1 MGEVERLR
9 TRFAR
14 LLIAIL
20 WGNAALLLIVGLPVE
35 GASYMPTFSAAGAG
49 LAILV
54 TLSWRVDRIGW
65 VTRQTSSIALVG
77 QVMLLVYA
85 FGGHPYQADLHMY
98 FFAMLAVLVGWLDW
112 RIFLPATLA
121 ITVHHLAL
129 SLFYS
134 IGVFPGGN
142 DVRRAFLHGAIVAV
156 QAAALTWIVWSLRQ
170 AVEASE
176 RERAEATAARTIADE
191 ARKDVAETTAHA
203 AHERRRILHDLANEF
218 ERKIAG
224 IARAVI
230 ASISS
235 LRAASEQMRTG
246 AAEVSQR
253 SSAASAASRQ
263 SSSNVIAIT
272 NATSELASSFTEVDR
287 QVNEAARLVG
297 DTTQQ
302 ALTVLD
308 RVGDLSRKVQE
319 IGNVTHVISTIARHT
334 NLLALNASI
343 EAARIG
349 SMGGGFAVV
358 AHEIKGLASETWR
371 ATEQIQSQIDAIS
384 LSGADA
390 VKAIDTMTATIDT
403 LNQISGAVA
412 MVVEQQNIATA
423 GIAEHVKQAA
433 SETVT
438 AGGHIDIVS
447 RVAEETG
454 EAANHVADSADV
466 LSRQSADLDT
476 EVAQFLGRIR
486 VA

>member
-1 MGEVERLR
+1 MGEVHRLR
-9 TRFAR
+9 ERFAR

-20 WGNAALLLIVGLPVE
+20 WVNVALLLVGTPLEGTVQTPKIVAV
-35 GASYMPTFSAAGAG
+35 GAA
-49 LAILV
+49 LAVIG
-54 TLSWRVDRIGW
+54 TLAWRIDSIGW
-65 VTRQTSSIALVG
+65 ATRQVSSVALMG

-85 FGGHPYQADLHMY
+85 FAGHPYQADLHMY
-98 FFAMLAVLVGWLDW
+98 FFAMLAVLAGWLDW

-121 ITVHHLAL
+121 ITAHHLL
-129 SLFYS
+129 FSLVYS
-134 IGVFPGGN
+134 AGVFPGGN
-142 DVRRAFLHGAIVAV
+142 DIRRAFLHGAIVAV
-156 QAAALTWIVWSLRQ
+156 QAAALSWIVWSLRQ
-170 AVEASE
+170 AVETSE
-176 RERAEATAARTIADE
+176 RERSEAQAARTIADA
-191 ARKDVAETTAHA
+191 ARRDVAETTARA

-230 ASISS
+230 ASIAS
-235 LRAASEQMRTG
+235 LRAASEQMRSG

-253 SSAASAASRQ
+253 SSAASTASRQ
-263 SSSNVIAIT
+263 SSSNVVAIT
-272 NATSELASSFTEVDR
+272 EATSELAGSFAEVDR

-308 RVGDLSRKVQE
+308 RVGELSRKVHE
-319 IGNVTHVISTIARHT
+319 IGNVTNVISTIARHT

-349 SMGGGFAVV
+349 NMGGGFAVV
-358 AHEIKGLASETWR
+358 AHEIKGLAAETWR

-390 VKAIDTMTATIDT
+390 IKAIDAMTATIEA

-412 MVVEQQNIATA
+412 AVVEKQNVATA
-423 GIAEHVKQAA
+423 GIAENVRRAA

-454 EAANHVADSADV
+454 EAANHVADSADA

-476 EVAQFLGRIR
+476 EVAHFLGRIR
-486 VA
+486 AA

>member
-9 TRFAR
+9 ARFAR
-14 LLIAIL
+14 LLIALL
-20 WGNAALLLIVGLPVE
+20 WANVALLLIGTPSGGPAQANLTAM
-35 GASYMPTFSAAGAG
+35 GAA
-49 LAILV
+49 LAIMG
-54 TLSWRVDRIGW
+54 TLAWRIDRIGW
-65 VTRQTSSIALVG
+65 VTRQVTSVVLVG

-85 FGGHPYQADLHMY
+85 FAGHPYQADLHMY
-98 FFAMLAVLVGWLDW
+98 FFAMLAVLAGWLDW

-129 SLFYS
+129 SFVYS
-134 IGVFPGGN
+134 AGVFPGGG
-142 DVRRAFLHGAIVAV
+142 DLRRALLHGAIVTV
-156 QAAALTWIVWSLRQ
+156 QAGALSWIVWALRL

-176 RERAEATAARTIADE
+176 RERSEAQTARAVADE
-191 ARKDVAETTAHA
+191 ARRDVAETTAQA
-203 AHERRRILHDLANEF
+203 ASERRRMLHDLANEF
-218 ERKIAG
+218 ERNIAA

-235 LRAASEQMRTG
+235 LRAASQQMRDG

-253 SSAASAASRQ
+253 STAASEASRQ

-272 NATSELASSFTEVDR
+272 AATSELADSFTEVDR
-287 QVNEAARLVG
+287 QVNEASRLVG

-308 RVGDLSRKVQE
+308 RVGDLSRKVHE
-319 IGNVTHVISTIARHT
+319 IGNVTNVISTIARHT

-358 AHEIKGLASETWR
+358 AHEIKGLADETWR
-371 ATEQIQSQIDAIS
+371 ATEQIQSQIDAIGV
-384 LSGADA
+384 SGADA
-390 VKAIDTMTATIDT
+390 VQAIDAMTATIET
-403 LNQISGAVA
+403 LNQISRAVA
-412 MVVEQQNIATA
+412 IVVEKQNVATA
-423 GIAEHVKQAA
+423 GIAENVRRAA

-438 AGGHIDIVS
+438 AGGHIDIVN
-447 RVAEETG
+447 RVAGETG
-454 EAANHVADSADV
+454 EAAHHVADSADA
-466 LSRQSADLDT
+466 LARQSADLDT

-486 VA
+486 AA